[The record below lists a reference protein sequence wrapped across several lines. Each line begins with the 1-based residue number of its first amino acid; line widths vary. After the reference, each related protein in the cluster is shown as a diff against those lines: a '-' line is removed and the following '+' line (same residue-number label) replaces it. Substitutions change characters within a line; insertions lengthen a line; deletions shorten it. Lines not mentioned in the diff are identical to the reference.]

1 MQMTNREKLI
11 QTNIYDLLC
20 SIQNSLSGS
29 GAELSGLC
37 IIEDITKKGKPCPEE
52 VWFGSRCS
60 ECIAKWLDEEA

>member
-1 MQMTNREKLI
+1 MQMTNRKKLI

-20 SIQNSLSGS
+20 SIQNSLS

-60 ECIAKWLDEEA
+60 ECIAKWLDEEVCP